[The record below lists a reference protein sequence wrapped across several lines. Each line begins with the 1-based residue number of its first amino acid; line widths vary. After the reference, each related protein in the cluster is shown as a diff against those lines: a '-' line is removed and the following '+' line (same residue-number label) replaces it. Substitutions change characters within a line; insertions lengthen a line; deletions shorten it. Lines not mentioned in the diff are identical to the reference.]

1 MIRMIWEVQR
11 NKETASQHYSCDTSS
26 NIYQAPDPLP
36 PNVIV
41 ILNAVFFIL
50 FQRDSDFE
58 KSPVLMFFRWVIILF
73 ALQINPNRGESKSE
87 ISLSLV
93 VFLMDVFA
101 FMYWSKIWAKSSD
114 EPFVYGL
121 QLTFSDGKERTYQAS
136 RYDASKHIE
145 EDQVL
150 NRIEIVVV
158 FVRPFRQRL
167 TIKTYDTS
175 QEPRS

>member
-1 MIRMIWEVQR
+1 MIRMIWAVQG
-11 NKETASQHYSCDTSS
+11 NKETASQPYSCDTSS
-26 NIYQAPDPLP
+26 NIYQAQDPLP

-41 ILNAVFFIL
+41 ILNAVFLL

-58 KSPVLMFFRWVIILF
+58 KSPVLMFFRWVIILL

-93 VFLMDVFA
+93 VFLVDVKA
-101 FMYWSKIWAKSSD
+101 FMYCSKIWAKSSD
-114 EPFVYGL
+114 ELFVYGL
-121 QLTFSDGKERTYQAS
+121 QLTFSDGNERTYQAS

-167 TIKTYDTS
+167 TIKTYGTS